1 MHVHLITAATW
12 LMAMCAAEERH
23 EKVTKQANDADIVLA
38 ANFAVDELR
47 KLSDTGIYTTLDLAQ
62 IKDASIQVGQFHINT
77 FLQLELASPHYKSC
91 LATESFSVVV
101 MKSTI
106 DDVLS
111 FAIDTFPVMDE
122 AAIETFWIDMV
133 ERKRAARDAVFAN
146 WASEHHPHP
155 LPLTGQSSSSH
166 SKDEL

>member
-1 MHVHLITAATW
+1 MHVHLITGATW

-23 EKVTKQANDADIVLA
+23 EKVTKQVNDADIVLA
-38 ANFAVDELR
+38 AN
-47 KLSDTGIYTTLDLAQ
+47 
-62 IKDASIQVGQFHINT
+62 VGQFHINT
-77 FLQLELASPHYKSC
+77 FLQLELASPHYKSR